1 MRGSTTTDK
10 RTPGAGNI
18 INLVNVKEMAEL
30 AGHWSFLS
38 SRRSR
43 QDMSQGVP
51 ECGMPATVA
60 AERHDLQTKAK
71 TIACGSSRHCR
82 MLRRISA
89 GRPDQL
95 GLV

>member
-1 MRGSTTTDK
+1 MRGSTTDK
-10 RTPGAGNI
+10 RTPGEGNI

-43 QDMSQGVP
+43 QDMSHGVP

-71 TIACGSSRHCR
+71 NNCLWELKALQDAEEDISRE
-82 MLRRISA
+82 A
-89 GRPDQL
+89 
-95 GLV
+95 